1 MTWRK
6 NSSNVYCITIFPRI
20 QRLYAYAA
28 QQKWPPQNLITFFSA
43 RENICIQKGEEKNL
57 QPPEKCQRND
67 KINGFVECILSSIFL
82 ASIAA
87 VLVSRRR
94 FSSESMCSSA
104 NNTVQYKKM
113 GAVLEGNW
121 NNICFND
128 SSLSNKKNIII
139 GFCWKSKS
147 SCAQIACASLLF
159 LRGDLKIWSTIFCSS
174 TSTRMADQ
182 TAANLLLAR
191 TKGLY
196 MLKGGDFTGHI
207 NSCKDHILYFFYT
220 FCIFSEEEESVRT
233 VSRTEKVVQRLLYCC
248 KIVVTDETVLGND
261 PYGNESKVPLVHGVS
276 SSILFQL
283 KINWYIAGVLD
294 QAIRQLNRLAVGGA
308 VVYADH
314 NEPHFLSECVR
325 V

>member
-1 MTWRK
+1 M
-6 NSSNVYCITIFPRI
+6 
-20 QRLYAYAA
+20 L
-28 QQKWPPQNLITFFSA
+28 
-43 RENICIQKGEEKNL
+43 
-57 QPPEKCQRND
+57 
-67 KINGFVECILSSIFL
+67 KIKVILCTNCL
-82 ASIAA
+82 
-87 VLVSRRR
+87 
-94 FSSESMCSSA
+94 
-104 NNTVQYKKM
+104 
-113 GAVLEGNW
+113 
-121 NNICFND
+121 CFT
-128 SSLSNKKNIII
+128 SLSA
-139 GFCWKSKS
+139 GRS
-147 SCAQIACASLLF
+147 
-159 LRGDLKIWSTIFCSS
+159 KIWSTIFCSS

-207 NSCKDHILYFFYT
+207 NRCKDHILYFFYT

-233 VSRTEKVVQRLLYCC
+233 ISRTEKVVQRLLYCC
-248 KIVVTDETVLGND
+248 EIVVTDETVLGND

>member
-6 NSSNVYCITIFPRI
+6 NSSNVYCITTFPRI
-20 QRLYAYAA
+20 QRLHAYAA
-28 QQKWPPQNLITFFSA
+28 QQKWPLQNLIAFFSA

-67 KINGFVECILSSIFL
+67 KINGFVECFLSSIFL

-104 NNTVQYKKM
+104 NNTVRYKMM

-121 NNICFND
+121 NSICFND

-159 LRGDLKIWSTIFCSS
+159 LRGDLRFGVPSSVALQVQEWLIKQQLIYSLQEQRGSTC
-174 TSTRMADQ
+174 
-182 TAANLLLAR
+182 
-191 TKGLY
+191 
-196 MLKGGDFTGHI
+196 
-207 NSCKDHILYFFYT
+207 
-220 FCIFSEEEESVRT
+220 
-233 VSRTEKVVQRLLYCC
+233 
-248 KIVVTDETVLGND
+248 
-261 PYGNESKVPLVHGVS
+261 
-276 SSILFQL
+276 
-283 KINWYIAGVLD
+283 
-294 QAIRQLNRLAVGGA
+294 
-308 VVYADH
+308 
-314 NEPHFLSECVR
+314 
-325 V
+325 

>member
-6 NSSNVYCITIFPRI
+6 NSSNVYCITIFPRT
-20 QRLYAYAA
+20 QRLHAYAA
-28 QQKWPPQNLITFFSA
+28 QQEWPLQNLIAFFSA

-67 KINGFVECILSSIFL
+67 KINGFVECFLSSIFL

-104 NNTVQYKKM
+104 NNTVRYKMM

-121 NNICFND
+121 NSICFND

-159 LRGDLKIWSTIFCSS
+159 LRGDLRFGVPSSVALQVQEWLIKQQLIYSLQEQRGSTC
-174 TSTRMADQ
+174 
-182 TAANLLLAR
+182 
-191 TKGLY
+191 
-196 MLKGGDFTGHI
+196 
-207 NSCKDHILYFFYT
+207 
-220 FCIFSEEEESVRT
+220 
-233 VSRTEKVVQRLLYCC
+233 
-248 KIVVTDETVLGND
+248 
-261 PYGNESKVPLVHGVS
+261 
-276 SSILFQL
+276 
-283 KINWYIAGVLD
+283 
-294 QAIRQLNRLAVGGA
+294 
-308 VVYADH
+308 
-314 NEPHFLSECVR
+314 
-325 V
+325 

>member
-20 QRLYAYAA
+20 QRLHAYAA

-147 SCAQIACASLLF
+147 SWCTNCLCFTSLSAG
-159 LRGDLKIWSTIFCSS
+159 RSKIWSTIFCSS

-233 VSRTEKVVQRLLYCC
+233 ISRTEKVVQRLLYCC
-248 KIVVTDETVLGND
+248 RIVVTDETVLGND

-294 QAIRQLNRLAVGGA
+294 QAIRQLNRLTVGGA
-308 VVYADH
+308 VVCADH